1 MFENRRDAGRKI
13 ADALQ
18 KYKGKDA
25 IVLALPRGGVVT
37 AYEVAGALGLPLDIV
52 SVRKIGFPGNPEYAI
67 GAVDETGAVVLS
79 EDIAGSIDQR
89 WLRSEVRRQQTEAKR
104 RSLIYRGGRK
114 PPSIA
119 GKIAII
125 VDDGVATGLTMR
137 LAKRVVMAQKPK
149 MVIIAV
155 PVASPE
161 SIRILE
167 AEGADE
173 VIVVEPPEEFMGAVG
188 AHYVRFEQVE
198 DAEVIELLR
207 SGHRI

>member
-1 MFENRRDAGRKI
+1 MFEDRRDAGRKI
-13 ADALQ
+13 AGALRE
-18 KYKGKDA
+18 YKWKDA

-52 SVRKIGFPGNPEYAI
+52 SIRKIGYPENPEYAV
-67 GAVDETGAVVLS
+67 GAVDERGAVILN
-79 EDIAGSIDQR
+79 EDIAGSIDQV
-89 WLRSEVRRQQTEAKR
+89 WLRGETQRQQAEAKR
-104 RSLIYRGGRK
+104 RSLVYRGGRK
-114 PPSIA
+114 LPSIA

-137 LAKRVVMAQKPK
+137 LAVRVVKAQMPL
-149 MVIIAV
+149 MVI
-155 PVASPE
+155 VAGQGATSE
-161 SIRILE
+161 TIRILK

-198 DAEVIELLR
+198 DAEVIALLR